1 MSNLIL
7 FNLQRHSDHHANPT
21 RRYQSLRAFEKLPE
35 FPSGYP
41 LMFMMALIPPLWFA
55 VMDPKVI
62 DWAKG
67 DFTRINVLAK
77 KRTRLIAHHVSA
89 NSLAGEKG

>member
-21 RRYQSLRAFEKLPE
+21 RRYQSLRAFEGLPE

-41 LMFMMALIPPLWFA
+41 LMFVIALLPPLWYA
-55 VMDPKVI
+55 MMNPRVMA
-62 DWAKG
+62 WAKG
-67 DFTRINVLAK
+67 DISKLNLQPSRRAELTARYGG
-77 KRTRLIAHHVSA
+77 
-89 NSLAGEKG
+89 AGATVAA